1 MQLYSSPSSLLGK
14 EQRTK
19 SRETCASPHPR
30 PAYSEALVSHFISL
44 HPFPPLRWEMN
55 YVNVSQN
62 VSTAS
67 GIFAVPIKT
76 VDSSA
81 SPKPSERRVSGWGVP
96 QLWQVLLKTIWG
108 SLVPQV
114 STWPNYRLVQRNPRP
129 SSSVKPTGK
138 NSKTLDSKCLNI
150 TAMIITT
157 SVTQTL
163 TENLTRSCNT
173 ESHSPSIACWGYI
186 HKYTQNGPWDC

>member
-1 MQLYSSPSSLLGK
+1 MRNVK
-14 EQRTK
+14 V
-19 SRETCASPHPR
+19 SR
-30 PAYSEALVSHFISL
+30 
-44 HPFPPLRWEMN
+44 
-55 YVNVSQN
+55 N

-67 GIFAVPIKT
+67 GILAVPIKT

-96 QLWQVLLKTIWG
+96 QLRQVLLKTIWG

-138 NSKTLDSKCLNI
+138 KRNKTLDRKCVNI
-150 TAMIITT
+150 TAMIVTT
-157 SVTQTL
+157 ALIQTL
-163 TENLTRSCNT
+163 TENLTRSCNI
-173 ESHSPSIACWGYI
+173 EPHSPSIACWGYV
-186 HKYTQNGPWDC
+186 HKYTQNGPQDC